1 MQLRHVKKE
10 ELSIVNS
17 LYENAKLEQF
27 CVWSDEYPTYLDIEE
42 DFKLHN
48 LFVMEFNNKIVGAIS
63 IISKNELDEFTEWQC
78 KENTIEIARVVVHHD
93 YHGMGIA
100 KNMVLQLIDICKI
113 NNCKAIHLAC
123 QCDNLPA
130 VKTYQKINFNF
141 LGKKFIFG
149 HNYYICEYI
158 IDQKKE
164 DNMTLEKR
172 FLNYVAI
179 DTTADD
185 TSSTTPSSTNQ
196 FLLADLLVKELKEL
210 GIENAYRDEFAYVY
224 AYIEGN
230 KKTDLTIGLLA
241 HMDTS
246 PDASGKDIKYRI
258 IESYDGKDIVINKD
272 LNMILS
278 PNEYPELKSKTNH
291 RLIVTDGTTLL
302 GADDKAGIAVIMDI
316 VQKIKTGNYE
326 YPNIIITFTPDE
338 EIGQGTIKFNYKY
351 YQDHNCH
358 IAYTLDG
365 DQINNINYENFN
377 AASALITINGFSI
390 HPGSAKNKM
399 VNSMLL
405 AMEFNS
411 LLPSHMLPSLTE
423 NYEGF
428 NHLTYISGEVSKTTM
443 AYIIRNHNFDQFKEQ
458 KEFFVKAIE
467 FMNNKYGANTFELE
481 LKDSYYNMKEIVM
494 TNPSVLIAPT
504 KALKRHNI
512 DATFT
517 PIRGGTDGARL
528 TYSNIITPNLG
539 VGCGNFHGPYEY
551 ADITD
556 MNKMSDIVLTMLKI
570 FTEE

>member
-1 MQLRHVKKE
+1 MN
-10 ELSIVNS
+10 I
-17 LYENAKLEQF
+17 EQ
-27 CVWSDEYPTYLDIEE
+27 
-42 DFKLHN
+42 
-48 LFVMEFNNKIVGAIS
+48 
-63 IISKNELDEFTEWQC
+63 
-78 KENTIEIARVVVHHD
+78 
-93 YHGMGIA
+93 
-100 KNMVLQLIDICKI
+100 
-113 NNCKAIHLAC
+113 
-123 QCDNLPA
+123 
-130 VKTYQKINFNF
+130 
-141 LGKKFIFG
+141 
-149 HNYYICEYI
+149 
-158 IDQKKE
+158 
-164 DNMTLEKR
+164 R
-172 FLNYVAI
+172 FLNYVSI
-179 DTTADD
+179 NTTADD
-185 TSSTTPSSTNQ
+185 TSSTTPSSKNQ
-196 FLLADLLVKELKEL
+196 FILADLLVDELKAL
-210 GIENAYRDEFAYVY
+210 GVNNAFRDEYAYVY
-224 AYIEGN
+224 AFIEGT

-246 PDASGKDIKYRI
+246 PDASGNNIKYRI
-258 IESYDGKDIVINKD
+258 IESYDGKDILINKE
-272 LNMILS
+272 LNMVIS
-278 PNEYPELKSKTNH
+278 PKDYPEFNNKLNH

-316 VQKIKTGNYE
+316 VQKIKSSSYDH
-326 YPNIIITFTPDE
+326 PNIIITFTPDE
-338 EIGQGTIKFNYKY
+338 EIGQGTDHFNFKY

-405 AMEFNS
+405 AMEFNA
-411 LLPSHMLPSLTE
+411 LLPSNMLPSLTE

-428 NHLTYISGEVSKTTM
+428 NHLTYINGEVSKTTM
-443 AYIIRNHNFDQFKEQ
+443 AYIIRNHDFNQFKDQ
-458 KEFFVKAIE
+458 KEFFIKAVE
-467 FMNNKYGANTFELE
+467 FMNNKYGENTFELTI
-481 LKDSYYNMKEIVM
+481 KDSYYNMKEIVM
-494 TNPSVLIAPT
+494 TNPTVLIAPT

-528 TYSNIITPNLG
+528 TYSNIVTPNLG